1 MQPTSLCCT
10 QCDKKITGI
19 HFPQCPVSFKL
30 SVYSDDLLVFTHLQD
45 ITVLTNNVNQFGFI
59 SSAMVNWEKSLDSDG
74 WRGLRGGL
82 KQADGLQWK
91 TG

>member
-10 QCDKKITGI
+10 HCDKKITGI

-30 SVYSDDLLVFTHLQD
+30 SVYSDDLLFFTNLQD